1 MRILF
6 LSPVNPKLTPG
17 EPLPRWQMQ
26 ASWVRALGRLGH
38 EVRVVKY
45 TPEDRIRLGWG
56 EKLMWNLKVI
66 KAAILDGV
74 SSMRSARNPRSLRR
88 RRELGVG
95 DKVLLGSSSMISE
108 TPSSVR
114 FRIFRSL
121 LVWSIDSQRM
131 YLADRRVLAARGD
144 RSPRLPMG
152 VETINRVPLDSGI
165 GIVYIV

>member
-1 MRILF
+1 
-6 LSPVNPKLTPG
+6 
-17 EPLPRWQMQ
+17 
-26 ASWVRALGRLGH
+26 
-38 EVRVVKY
+38 
-45 TPEDRIRLGWG
+45 
-56 EKLMWNLKVI
+56 
-66 KAAILDGV
+66 
-74 SSMRSARNPRSLRR
+74 MRSARNPRSLRR

-108 TPSSVR
+108 TPSSAR